1 MQKMSE
7 KWAMQWPQGSMARQF
22 FSIFSFFFVSE
33 KPSESFFFSF
43 QSKEYSSKIKR

>member
-1 MQKMSE
+1 MQKMPE

-22 FSIFSFFFVSE
+22 FSIFFFLVSE

-43 QSKEYSSKIKR
+43 QSKEYSSKIKL